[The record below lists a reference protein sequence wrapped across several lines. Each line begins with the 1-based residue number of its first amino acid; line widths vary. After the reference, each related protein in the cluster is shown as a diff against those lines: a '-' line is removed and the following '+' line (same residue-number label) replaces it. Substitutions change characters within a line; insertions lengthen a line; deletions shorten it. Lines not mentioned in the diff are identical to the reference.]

1 MPKAKSIQR
10 LNLLEVVG
18 GYLLVLH
25 LVKEASSLG
34 AKVQVGE
41 LQVLEAAHQL
51 EEEELQVLV
60 GEVLLV
66 EEFQEEEF
74 QVVERQEE
82 VKKD

>member
-1 MPKAKSIQR
+1 M
-10 LNLLEVVG
+10 
-18 GYLLVLH
+18 
-25 LVKEASSLG
+25 G

-74 QVVERQEE
+74 QVVERQGE